1 MDRRI
6 MLLVLGALAAGA
18 MYPVV
23 APLDTADPAKPQH
36 YGLTVLVVVIVYAV
50 LAILFTLETI
60 SKKRHRR

>member
-50 LAILFTLETI
+50 LAILFTLENI

>member
-6 MLLVLGALAAGA
+6 TLLIVGAIAAAA

-36 YGLTVLVVVIVYAV
+36 FGLTVLVVVIVYSV
-50 LAILFTLETI
+50 LALLFMLENL
-60 SKKRHRR
+60 SKRRRRR

>member
-50 LAILFTLETI
+50 LAILYTLENI

>member
-6 MLLVLGALAAGA
+6 MLLVIGAIAAGA

-36 YGLTVLVVVIVYAV
+36 FGMTVIVVVIVYCV
-50 LAILFTLETI
+50 LALLFMLENL
-60 SKKRHRR
+60 SKRRHRR

>member
-6 MLLVLGALAAGA
+6 MLLVLGAIAAGA

-23 APLDTADPAKPQH
+23 APLDTADPAKSQH

-50 LAILFTLETI
+50 LAILFTLENI